1 MVECSCGKFSSPHPQ
16 SSEIYMP
23 QTTPIVKKDRRARR
37 SWYFYDFGNS
47 AYAAV
52 VLLAVFSAYFKGV
65 VVGGAEGTRLWGL
78 AVGTAAILVAIISPI
93 LGSIADFSRAKK
105 LMLFIFTTIS
115 IVFTG
120 LLFFVRAGD
129 VIMGMTFFI
138 LAEVGYRGA
147 QVFYDALLVDVA
159 TPETIGDVSGKGWAI
174 GSIGGVVCLVI
185 VLALIKALKVPV
197 EYSFIVTAIFYLL
210 SALPTFLW
218 VKQISE
224 PEKLPAGE
232 TTFGLAFKKLAQTFK
247 AIKSYK
253 EFVKYMVAFL
263 IYNDGIMMLMDFAA
277 IIGATMFGVNQ
288 TQLIIFVIIIQIA
301 GAGGAFLFGKIS
313 DRRSSK
319 EAVIYSLLILIGAI
333 IALLFIKTLVLFFI
347 VGAFAGFSLS
357 GAQAV
362 SRSMTSQL
370 APPEKVSEFY
380 GFLSVAGRTSTFVG
394 PLVFGTLQFRMH
406 NWYQNHGFDA
416 VASEHYGLMWGIG
429 SILLFLIV
437 GIVFLL
443 FVRKVTHKEPMI
455 FD

>member
-1 MVECSCGKFSSPHPQ
+1 MSKTAPV
-16 SSEIYMP
+16 
-23 QTTPIVKKDRRARR
+23 VKKDKRARR

-65 VVGGAEGTRLWGL
+65 VVGGAEGTRLWGI

-105 LMLFIFTTIS
+105 RMLFIFTALS
-115 IVFTG
+115 IVFTA
-120 LLFFVRAGD
+120 LLFFVRKGD
-129 VIMGMTFFI
+129 VVMGMAFFI

-174 GSIGGVVCLVI
+174 GSIGGVVCLGI
-185 VLALIKALKVPV
+185 VLGLLKGFNVPV
-197 EYSFIVTAIFYLL
+197 EYAFLVTALFYLV

-232 TTFGLAFKKLAQTFK
+232 TTFGLAFKKLAHTFK

-288 TQLIIFVIIIQIA
+288 TQLIIFVIIIQIT
-301 GAGGAFLFGKIS
+301 GAGGAFMFGKIS

-319 EAVIYSLLILIGAI
+319 EAVIYSLLVLIGAI
-333 IALLFIKTLVLFFI
+333 IALMFIKTLILFFV
-347 VGAFAGFSLS
+347 VGAIAGFSLS

-416 VASEHYGLMWGIG
+416 VTSEHYGLMWGIG
-429 SILLFLIV
+429 SIL
-437 GIVFLL
+437 VFLVVGL
-443 FVRKVTHKEPMI
+443 VLLLYVRKVTHKDPLI